1 MMFNLQPKLA
11 CTQLNVKKD
20 DIKADDTSEEML
32 EYVQRLY
39 IHEQVAPIMYWNRI
53 TCDIMLKFMRIKSK
67 TWLLSLSFT
76 FFIEINNILTNH
88 AWII

>member
-1 MMFNLQPKLA
+1 MQERKKKMMFNLQPKLA

-39 IHEQVAPIMYWNRI
+39 IHEQVAPIMY
-53 TCDIMLKFMRIKSK
+53 
-67 TWLLSLSFT
+67 
-76 FFIEINNILTNH
+76 
-88 AWII
+88 